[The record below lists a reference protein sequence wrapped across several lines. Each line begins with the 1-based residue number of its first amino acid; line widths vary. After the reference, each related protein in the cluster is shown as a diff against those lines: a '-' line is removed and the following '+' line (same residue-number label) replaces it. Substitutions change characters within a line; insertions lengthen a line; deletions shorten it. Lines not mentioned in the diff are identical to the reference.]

1 MDARASNHLLSW
13 VLTKWNSYFCL
24 WLFIGLE
31 YTKTIY
37 RTWYLSRWTTR
48 IVLPL
53 KAEISETQ
61 KTTLTARFREVH
73 PSLLLFLH
81 RLRSITIIDKVI
93 DQLERSLY
101 FPFGFLPDL
110 LQSFLAAFF
119 HVIRFSDLVGLWVI
133 KIKNL
138 WCFAHV
144 VRRDHVN
151 RAWNTN
157 EARTWKLFFFCCQ
170 NSKIMIMIA
179 THGRYILWELHEV
192 RKGLWAIY
200 LYCAFRMLIRWRG
213 KLQSHARYSTSQSLN
228 SELLEHSHLNSE
240 LLEHSHLN
248 SELLEHSHLNSE
260 LLGSIKHRHL
270 PFLLF
275 IRLLLV
281 LYFAKVSVSLCK
293 SISQMNFTFHTCSSD
308 VLFVCCL
315 FVCFLLFAFCFLL
328 LFVCCFLCFW
338 PGLYIWQV
346 NNKCEEMTRTDLG
359 NKVMEVSHS
368 RGTDRWLV
376 VKKELDASKV
386 NVIHYFLPHHR
397 SQRIQQ

>member
-24 WLFIGLE
+24 GLFIGLE

-101 FPFGFLPDL
+101 FPFGVFAWPSTIFLGCLCYIFSNWIWEEEELEYLINFKPFRTSTWGCNSNFLFPD
-110 LQSFLAAFF
+110 FLVRFPF
-119 HVIRFSDLVGLWVI
+119 SNHVIRFSDLVGLWVI
-133 KIKNL
+133 KIKTL

-157 EARTWKLFFFCCQ
+157 AARTRKLFFLL
-170 NSKIMIMIA
+170 SK
-179 THGRYILWELHEV
+179 
-192 RKGLWAIY
+192 
-200 LYCAFRMLIRWRG
+200 
-213 KLQSHARYSTSQSLN
+213 
-228 SELLEHSHLNSE
+228 
-240 LLEHSHLN
+240 
-248 SELLEHSHLNSE
+248 
-260 LLGSIKHRHL
+260 
-270 PFLLF
+270 
-275 IRLLLV
+275 
-281 LYFAKVSVSLCK
+281 
-293 SISQMNFTFHTCSSD
+293 
-308 VLFVCCL
+308 
-315 FVCFLLFAFCFLL
+315 
-328 LFVCCFLCFW
+328 
-338 PGLYIWQV
+338 
-346 NNKCEEMTRTDLG
+346 
-359 NKVMEVSHS
+359 
-368 RGTDRWLV
+368 
-376 VKKELDASKV
+376 
-386 NVIHYFLPHHR
+386 
-397 SQRIQQ
+397 